1 MSDHLACIGISTA
14 EPQAFEQT
22 LNRLA
27 ARAPVRARPDGGKLL
42 AWRDT
47 SGAALVLQLGR
58 KGEVLCFTP
67 TFDGASRIAAVPRRL
82 INDSRCQFCERMLVD
97 VRDEQGRVA
106 YPLIVSVEDAG
117 AVRDRIP
124 LDEAVVLSVT
134 AFAEAIA
141 AWPDE
146 AAFLRDAGPGEPGVE
161 AFLPAGLYAQEDAP
175 AAEAIFT
182 GRVVASEMR
191 TNASTGKRFI
201 WAHVKT
207 QGGTYDVVAAAESLP
222 AGLVPGVIVQ
232 GVFWMVG
239 RVVTGLKTL
248 TPPSKKKGAGLNGA
262 NGANGAHGHGHVN
275 GA

>member
-1 MSDHLACIGISTA
+1 MSDHLACIGISAA

-22 LNRLA
+22 LNQLA

-42 AWRDT
+42 AWRDR

-67 TFDGASRIAAVPRRL
+67 TFDGASRIPAVPRRL
-82 INDSRCQFCERMLVD
+82 INDSRCPFCERMLVD
-97 VRDEQGRVA
+97 VRDDEGRVV

-124 LDEAVVLSVT
+124 LDEDVTLSVT
-134 AFAEAIA
+134 AFAEVIES
-141 AWPDE
+141 WPDE
-146 AAFLRDAGPGEPGVE
+146 PSFLRDQGPGEPGVE
-161 AFLPAGLYAQEDAP
+161 ALLPAGLYADQP

-182 GRVVASEMR
+182 GRVLASEVR
-191 TNASTGKRFI
+191 TNASTGQRFV

-207 QGGTYDVVAAAESLP
+207 QGGAYDVVASTESLP
-222 AGLVPGVIVQ
+222 TGLAPGAIVQ

-239 RVVTGLKTL
+239 RVVQGLKTL
-248 TPPSKKKGAGLNGA
+248 TPPSKKAKA
-262 NGANGAHGHGHVN
+262 NGQV
-275 GA
+275 